1 MDRHSKIKDR
11 QAAAVGV
18 ERCAKKRKYI
28 DNVVNKVAAGTAT
41 FIVECRAG
49 SLRLLKI
56 LKIGEKIM
64 RTQNILLVSLLVS
77 LYGCQ
82 PEAPKP
88 TAAAPAE
95 SSALPAQ
102 AGPAAQ
108 PVASEAPAMVRQIE
122 PVSAEKTAQT
132 KEKIA
137 AVVKEQA
144 PQPAVAEKPAP
155 APVEAAPVAK
165 AEPAVS
171 EADAMQ
177 LAKKNNCL
185 ACHAVDKKVIG
196 PSFKNV
202 AAKYRGDAGAEARL
216 ADKIAKGGGGV
227 WGAMAMPASPKI
239 SEADRRILAKY
250 VLSLK

>member
-1 MDRHSKIKDR
+1 
-11 QAAAVGV
+11 
-18 ERCAKKRKYI
+18 
-28 DNVVNKVAAGTAT
+28 
-41 FIVECRAG
+41 
-49 SLRLLKI
+49 
-56 LKIGEKIM
+56 M

-88 TAAAPAE
+88 TAVAPAE

-102 AGPAAQ
+102 AGQAAQ

-122 PVSAEKTAQT
+122 PVSAEKAAQT
-132 KEKIA
+132 KEKTA

-155 APVEAAPVAK
+155 APATVPATAAPVVK

-171 EADAMQ
+171 EADALQ
-177 LAKKNNCL
+177 LAKKSNCL

-196 PSFKNV
+196 PSFKDV

-216 ADKIAKGGGGV
+216 MNKIAKGGGGV
-227 WGAMAMPASPKI
+227 WGAMAMPASPQV
-239 SEADRRILAKY
+239 SEADRQILARF

>member
-1 MDRHSKIKDR
+1 MGGR
-11 QAAAVGV
+11 AVGA
-18 ERCAKKRKYI
+18 EPCARKRKCI
-28 DNVVNKVAAGTAT
+28 DNIVNKVAAETAT
-41 FIVECRAG
+41 FIVERRAG

-56 LKIGEKIM
+56 LKIEEKIM

-88 TAAAPAE
+88 TAAAPAVVE
-95 SSALPAQ
+95 SSPSMAPI
-102 AGPAAQ
+102 GPAAQ
-108 PVASEAPAMVRQIE
+108 PAASEAPAMVQQIE
-122 PVSAEKTAQT
+122 PVSAEKAAQT
-132 KEKIA
+132 KEKTA

-155 APVEAAPVAK
+155 TPATVPATAAPVAK

-171 EADAMQ
+171 EADALQ
-177 LAKKNNCL
+177 LAKKSNCL

-196 PSFKNV
+196 PSFKDV

-216 ADKIAKGGGGV
+216 MNKIAKGGGGV
-227 WGAMAMPASPKI
+227 WGAMAMPASPQV
-239 SEADRRILAKY
+239 SEADRQILARF

>member
-1 MDRHSKIKDR
+1 
-11 QAAAVGV
+11 
-18 ERCAKKRKYI
+18 
-28 DNVVNKVAAGTAT
+28 
-41 FIVECRAG
+41 
-49 SLRLLKI
+49 
-56 LKIGEKIM
+56 M
-64 RTQNILLVSLLVS
+64 RTQNILLVSLLAS

-102 AGPAAQ
+102 AGQAAQ
-108 PVASEAPAMVRQIE
+108 PVASEAPAMIRQIE
-122 PVSAEKTAQT
+122 PVSAEKAAQT

-144 PQPAVAEKPAP
+144 PQPAVAEKPATVP
-155 APVEAAPVAK
+155 ATAAPVAK
-165 AEPAVS
+165 VEPAVS
-171 EADAMQ
+171 EADALQ
-177 LAKKNNCL
+177 LAKKSNCL

-196 PSFKNV
+196 PSFKDV

-216 ADKIAKGGGGV
+216 MNKIAKGGGGV
-227 WGAMAMPASPKI
+227 WGAMAMPASPQV
-239 SEADRRILAKY
+239 SEADRQILARF